1 MITLIC
7 DFNDI
12 SFSVFAMLH
21 ELGHWHIYKKIIEKG
36 YNDEDYI
43 KHYELQR
50 GKLIY
55 FRNLEYANCKDKEER
70 DEIEEKYSKMYLS
83 LPTERKADQFA
94 FEHFQECMLKL
105 NKNSLMIE
113 NSKKAKM
120 L

>member
-1 MITLIC
+1 MAYLQ
-7 DFNDI
+7 
-12 SFSVFAMLH
+12 
-21 ELGHWHIYKKIIEKG
+21 KIIEEG
-36 YNDEDYI
+36 HNDDDYI

-83 LPTERKADQFA
+83 LPTKRKADQFA